1 MTIFTGNI
9 SKAAETRT
17 VNVGGVPTLVTDF
30 NIAENYRGRDG
41 SQNTQFYRISM
52 WREKGAKLKQ
62 YLSQGRSIT
71 LTGRVRGRGYLTQE
85 VVDQIKAGADWKRI
99 KIPCQLEM
107 ADPQITFNTANP
119 TQDVEAETEVFDGD
133 VVEE

>member
-17 VNVGGVPTLVTDF
+17 VNAAGVPTLVTDF

-41 SQNTQFYRISM
+41 SNNTQFYRVSM
-52 WREKGAKLKQ
+52 WREKGAKLKR
-62 YLSQGRSIT
+62 YLSQGRSLT
-71 LTGRVRGRGYLTQE
+71 LTGRVKGHGYLTQE
-85 VVDQIKAGADWKRI
+85 IVDQIKAGADWRKI

-107 ADPQITFNTANP
+107 SDPQITFNTANP
-119 TQDVEAETEVFDGD
+119 TEEVDGVTEVYDGEE
-133 VVEE
+133 VEE